1 MVTPYYLA
9 IDVGT
14 SRTAAATARSA
25 PDGTL
30 LAAPLPLG
38 RNADST
44 PTTVFISDS
53 GLLFGDA
60 AERRGTT
67 QPERLVRE
75 FKRRIGDDVPIVAGD
90 RRFSP
95 QDLYALVVGWVIGTA
110 VEREGR
116 HPAGIAVSVPV
127 TWGEYRTQLVQDA
140 IGRLGWSDVQV
151 ITEPE
156 AAARHYEATHPLDTG
171 RALAVYDFG
180 GGTFDTVILQKTADG
195 RVDFVGS
202 PVGIPDLGGADFD
215 DIVLRHT
222 VKAAGIPA
230 SALAGAQTDAGVR
243 MALASLRRECVDAK
257 ESLSFDGEAVVPVL
271 IGDGHGAV
279 RLTRSEFEDMIEP
292 EIERTVEVLDIALE
306 QSGLTPD
313 DLDAILLTGGTSRI
327 PRVAQLLSERFDRPI
342 AIDADPKAIIALGAA
357 RTAAGGALLDPSPAP
372 TPLTLADIAPMEADG
387 GEDDDDDATGTES
400 GFAAKRGERRAPW
413 FRRLPATAYVAAGVA
428 ALTVSVGVI
437 SVPALG
443 IGILARG
450 GPGVTSQP
458 LAADLEVQLFD
469 PLDLPSSP
477 PPSIATPGA
486 VPVDQPAA
494 PPESGGAEQPRAAD
508 RGEERQRSP
517 QRLTPQAAEQRSPS
531 ASTGQQP
538 ASGANGGGGQAS
550 TPQQGAGNANTSS
563 DTPVTPPQPTG
574 SSPSDTA
581 ETGGTPVPTPGDDGT
596 GDTPDPTPVPT
607 GGTGGTG
614 DPSGGSEGGNGSDNG
629 TGGENTGGDTSGGT
643 DGGSTGG
650 SDSGSG
656 GTPPEAS
663 PSSSASAP
671 EPSASSSEPTP

>member
-1 MVTPYYLA
+1 MATPYFLA

-30 LAAPLPLG
+30 VAAPLPLG

-44 PTTVFISDS
+44 PTTVFVSDS

-60 AERRGTT
+60 AERRGTA

-75 FKRRIGDDVPIVAGD
+75 FKRRIGDDVPIVAAD

-110 VEREGR
+110 VEREGQ

-127 TWGEYRTQLVQDA
+127 TWGEYRTRLVQDA
-140 IGRLGWSDVQV
+140 IGRLGWNDVQV

-156 AAARHYEATHPLDTG
+156 AAARHYESTHPLDSD

-180 GGTFDTVILQKTADG
+180 GGTFDTVILRKTRDG
-195 RVDFVGS
+195 HVDFVGS

-222 VKAAGIPA
+222 VRAAGIPA
-230 SALAGAQTDAGVR
+230 SAMAGVATDAGVR

-279 RLTRSEFEDMIEP
+279 RLTRAEFEDMIEP
-292 EIERTVEVLDIALE
+292 EIERTVEVLEMALE
-306 QSGLTPD
+306 QSGLTAA

-357 RTAAGGALLDPSPAP
+357 RTVALTSVAA
-372 TPLTLADIAPMEADG
+372 PLVGLHAVDDDEVQD
-387 GEDDDDDATGTES
+387 DDDDDAALGEL
-400 GFAAKRGERRAPW
+400 GFTASRAEKRAPW
-413 FRRLPATAYVAAGVA
+413 FRRVPATAYVAAGVT
-428 ALTVSVGVI
+428 ALAVGVGVV

-443 IGILARG
+443 IGLLARTSAG
-450 GPGVTSQP
+450 ITSQP
-458 LAADLEVQLFD
+458 LAADAEVLLFD
-469 PLDLPSSP
+469 PIDLPTAP
-477 PPSIATPGA
+477 PPSIAAPDVQPA
-486 VPVDQPAA
+486 AEAQPAA
-494 PPESGGAEQPRAAD
+494 PEQKAAPEQQRATTK
-508 RGEERQRSP
+508 GETRQRSP
-517 QRLTPQAAEQRSPS
+517 QRLTPRAAEERSPS
-531 ASTGQQP
+531 AAASAPQQQQ
-538 ASGANGGGGQAS
+538 SNGGGGNS
-550 TPQQGAGNANTSS
+550 SANTGGNTGGSNSSAPAPTQQQPSETTPATGGQPS
-563 DTPVTPPQPTG
+563 DTPTTG
-574 SSPSDTA
+574 GGSPSDTPSPVN
-581 ETGGTPVPTPGDDGT
+581 TGGSTPGAGDGGSGDGSGT
-596 GDTPDPTPVPT
+596 PSGGDTGG
-607 GGTGGTG
+607 GGTGGDTG
-614 DPSGGSEGGNGSDNG
+614 A
-629 TGGENTGGDTSGGT
+629 
-643 DGGSTGG
+643 GGST
-650 SDSGSG
+650 DSGGQTETPVPSG
-656 GTPPEAS
+656 SAEPPADTPSPEAS
-663 PSSSASAP
+663 VT
-671 EPSASSSEPTP
+671 ETPAA

>member
-1 MVTPYYLA
+1 MATPYFLA

-25 PDGTL
+25 PDGAL
-30 LAAPLPLG
+30 LAASLPLG

-44 PTTVFISDS
+44 STTVFVADS

-60 AERRGTT
+60 AERRGTA

-110 VEREGR
+110 VEREGQ

-127 TWGEYRTQLVQDA
+127 TWGDYRTQLVRDA

-156 AAARHYEATHPLDTG
+156 AAARHYEATHPLDSG

-180 GGTFDTVILQKTADG
+180 GGTFDTVILQKMPDG
-195 RVDFVGS
+195 NVDFVGS
-202 PVGIPDLGGADFD
+202 PIGIPDLGGADFD

-222 VKAAGIPA
+222 VRAAGIPA
-230 SALAGAQTDAGVR
+230 SALAGVESDAGLR
-243 MALASLRRECVDAK
+243 MALASLRRECVEAK

-279 RLTRSEFEDMIEP
+279 RLTRAEFEDMIEP
-292 EIERTVEVLDIALE
+292 EIERTVEVLEIALE
-306 QSGLTPD
+306 QSGLSAD

-357 RTAAGGALLDPSPAP
+357 RTAAGGAEGGGLDAHRLLALDDAP
-372 TPLTLADIAPMEADG
+372 VDD
-387 GEDDDDDATGTES
+387 DDRDDDDASPES
-400 GFAAKRGERRAPW
+400 VFTAQRSEKRAPW
-413 FRRLPATAYVAAGVA
+413 FRRVPATAYVAAGVV
-428 ALTVSVGVI
+428 ALTVSVGVV

-443 IGILARG
+443 VGILARTG
-450 GPGVTSQP
+450 MVVTSQP
-458 LAADLEVQLFD
+458 MAADLDVRVFD
-469 PLDLPSSP
+469 ALDLPSAP
-477 PPSIATPGA
+477 PASIAAPQVA
-486 VPVDQPAA
+486 PV
-494 PPESGGAEQPRAAD
+494 AEQPSAPQEAAAPEQP
-508 RGEERQRSP
+508 RSANRSEERQRTP

-531 ASTGQQP
+531 AAPSSQQQ
-538 ASGANGGGGQAS
+538 S
-550 TPQQGAGNANTSS
+550 
-563 DTPVTPPQPTG
+563 
-574 SSPSDTA
+574 
-581 ETGGTPVPTPGDDGT
+581 
-596 GDTPDPTPVPT
+596 
-607 GGTGGTG
+607 
-614 DPSGGSEGGNGSDNG
+614 
-629 TGGENTGGDTSGGT
+629 
-643 DGGSTGG
+643 
-650 SDSGSG
+650 SGSG
-656 GTPPEAS
+656 GGGGNAAPATQ
-663 PSSSASAP
+663 PSSSNPSDPSTGTPSTGTPSTDPTTTAPSPSDPAPTTSPTDTPGTETPGTETPVTDPPPATEEPAPSPSTENPPPTETSPSEQPVESSSPAPETPPASA
-671 EPSASSSEPTP
+671 EPTP

>member
-1 MVTPYYLA
+1 MATPYFLA

-25 PDGTL
+25 PDGAL
-30 LAAPLPLG
+30 LAASLPLG

-44 PTTVFISDS
+44 STTVFVSDS

-60 AERRGTT
+60 AERRGTA

-110 VEREGR
+110 VEREGQ

-127 TWGEYRTQLVQDA
+127 TWGDYRTQLVRDA

-156 AAARHYEATHPLDTG
+156 AAARHYEATHPLDSG

-180 GGTFDTVILQKTADG
+180 GGTFDTVILQKMPDG
-195 RVDFVGS
+195 NVDFVGS
-202 PVGIPDLGGADFD
+202 PIGIPDLGGADFD

-222 VKAAGIPA
+222 VRAAGIPA
-230 SALAGAQTDAGVR
+230 SALAGVESDAGLR
-243 MALASLRRECVDAK
+243 MALASLRRECVEAK

-279 RLTRSEFEDMIEP
+279 RLTRAEFEDMIEP
-292 EIERTVEVLDIALE
+292 EIERTVEVLEIALE
-306 QSGLTPD
+306 QSGLSAD

-357 RTAAGGALLDPSPAP
+357 RTAAGGGLDAHRLLALDDAP
-372 TPLTLADIAPMEADG
+372 V
-387 GEDDDDDATGTES
+387 DDDDDRDDDDASPES
-400 GFAAKRGERRAPW
+400 VFTAQRSEKRAPW
-413 FRRLPATAYVAAGVA
+413 FRRVPATAYVAAGVA
-428 ALTVSVGVI
+428 ALTVSVGVV

-443 IGILARG
+443 VGILARTG
-450 GPGVTSQP
+450 MVVTSQP
-458 LAADLEVQLFD
+458 MAADLDVRVFD
-469 PLDLPSSP
+469 ALDLPSAP
-477 PPSIATPGA
+477 PASIAAPQVA
-486 VPVDQPAA
+486 PV
-494 PPESGGAEQPRAAD
+494 AEQPSAPQEAAAPEEP
-508 RGEERQRSP
+508 RSANRSEERQRTP

-531 ASTGQQP
+531 AAPSSQQ
-538 ASGANGGGGQAS
+538 QA
-550 TPQQGAGNANTSS
+550 
-563 DTPVTPPQPTG
+563 
-574 SSPSDTA
+574 
-581 ETGGTPVPTPGDDGT
+581 
-596 GDTPDPTPVPT
+596 
-607 GGTGGTG
+607 
-614 DPSGGSEGGNGSDNG
+614 
-629 TGGENTGGDTSGGT
+629 
-643 DGGSTGG
+643 
-650 SDSGSG
+650 SGSG
-656 GTPPEAS
+656 GGGGNAAPATQ
-663 PSSSASAP
+663 PSSSNPSDPSTGTPSTGTPSTDPTTTAPSPSDPAPTTSPTDTPGTETPGTETPVTDPPPVTEEPAPSPSTENPPPTETSPPSEQPVESSSPAPETPPASA
-671 EPSASSSEPTP
+671 EPTP

>member
-1 MVTPYYLA
+1 MATPYYLA

-25 PDGTL
+25 PDGAL

-60 AERRGTT
+60 AERRGTA

-110 VEREGR
+110 VEREGQ

-180 GGTFDTVILQKTADG
+180 GGTFDTVILQKAADG

-222 VKAAGIPA
+222 VRAAGIPA
-230 SALAGAQTDAGVR
+230 SALAGVQSDAGLR
-243 MALASLRRECVDAK
+243 MAVASLRRECVDAK

-279 RLTRSEFEDMIEP
+279 RLTRAEFEDMIEP
-292 EIERTVEVLDIALE
+292 EIERTVEVMEIALE
-306 QSGLTPD
+306 QSGLTAD

-357 RTAAGGALLDPSPAP
+357 RTAAVGVAEETPALFE
-372 TPLTLADIAPMEADG
+372 LADVDEHAPVVDDD
-387 GEDDDDDATGTES
+387 EDDDDTVAAP
-400 GFAAKRGERRAPW
+400 GFSGERVQKRAPW
-413 FRRLPATAYVAAGVA
+413 FRRVPATAYVAAGVA
-428 ALTVSVGVI
+428 VLTVSVGVI

-443 IGILARG
+443 VGILARTG
-450 GPGVTSQP
+450 LGGVTSQP
-458 LAADLEVQLFD
+458 LAADLDVRLFD
-469 PLDLPSSP
+469 PLDLPSQP
-477 PPSIATPGA
+477 PASIAAPQA
-486 VPVDQPAA
+486 QPVAEQPAA
-494 PPESGGAEQPRAAD
+494 PQDAAAPEQPRTEN
-508 RGEERQRSP
+508 RSEERRRTP

-531 ASTGQQP
+531 AAPSQQQQQSGTAANPAPATQPSDVSQPSATTGPAQP
-538 ASGANGGGGQAS
+538 DPTQSSGGTPDPTPAETGGA
-550 TPQQGAGNANTSS
+550 
-563 DTPVTPPQPTG
+563 QPT
-574 SSPSDTA
+574 PA
-581 ETGGTPVPTPGDDGT
+581 ETGGTV
-596 GDTPDPTPVPT
+596 DPTPVPT
-607 GGTGGTG
+607 GGSEGTG
-614 DPSGGSEGGNGSDNG
+614 
-629 TGGENTGGDTSGGT
+629 
-643 DGGSTGG
+643 
-650 SDSGSG
+650 DSGSG
-656 GTPPEAS
+656 DSGGSSDTGGDSDTGTETGGETPEAS
-663 PSSSASAP
+663 QAPSSTP
-671 EPSASSSEPTP
+671 EQSASSVPTDGATP

>member
-1 MVTPYYLA
+1 MATPYYLA

-25 PDGTL
+25 PDGAL

-60 AERRGTT
+60 AERRGTA

-110 VEREGR
+110 VEREGQ

-180 GGTFDTVILQKTADG
+180 GGTFDTVILQKAADG

-222 VKAAGIPA
+222 VRAAGIPA
-230 SALAGAQTDAGVR
+230 SALAGVQSDAGLR
-243 MALASLRRECVDAK
+243 MAVASLRRECVDAK

-279 RLTRSEFEDMIEP
+279 RLTRAEFEDMIEP
-292 EIERTVEVLDIALE
+292 EIERTVEVMEIALE
-306 QSGLTPD
+306 QSGLTAD

-357 RTAAGGALLDPSPAP
+357 RTTAVGAVEESPA
-372 TPLTLADIAPMEADG
+372 LFELADVDEHAPVVDDD
-387 GEDDDDDATGTES
+387 EDDDDTAAES
-400 GFAAKRGERRAPW
+400 GFSGERVQKRAPW
-413 FRRLPATAYVAAGVA
+413 FRRVPATAYVAAGVA
-428 ALTVSVGVI
+428 VLTVSVGVI

-443 IGILARG
+443 VGILARTG
-450 GPGVTSQP
+450 LGGVTSQP
-458 LAADLEVQLFD
+458 LAADLDVRLFD
-469 PLDLPSSP
+469 PLDLPSQP
-477 PPSIATPGA
+477 PASIAAPQA
-486 VPVDQPAA
+486 QPVAEQPAA
-494 PPESGGAEQPRAAD
+494 PQDAAAPEQPRTEN
-508 RGEERQRSP
+508 RSEERRRTP

-531 ASTGQQP
+531 AAPSQQQQS
-538 ASGANGGGGQAS
+538 SGGGGGNGGGSGSA
-550 TPQQGAGNANTSS
+550 ANPA
-563 DTPVTPPQPTG
+563 PVTQ
-574 SSPSDTA
+574 
-581 ETGGTPVPTPGDDGT
+581 
-596 GDTPDPTPVPT
+596 
-607 GGTGGTG
+607 
-614 DPSGGSEGGNGSDNG
+614 
-629 TGGENTGGDTSGGT
+629 
-643 DGGSTGG
+643 
-650 SDSGSG
+650 
-656 GTPPEAS
+656 
-663 PSSSASAP
+663 PSSSSEASQTAAPVESPSTQPTTSEPSPTDAGTTAPGTETPATDPSTDPPTTQEPQPEPSTENPAPPAETSSPPAEEPAESTAP
-671 EPSASSSEPTP
+671 EPVSTSSVEPTP

>member
-1 MVTPYYLA
+1 MATPYFLA

-25 PDGTL
+25 PDGAL
-30 LAAPLPLG
+30 LAASLPLG

-44 PTTVFISDS
+44 PTTVFVSDS

-60 AERRGTT
+60 AERRGTA

-110 VEREGR
+110 VEREGQ

-127 TWGEYRTQLVQDA
+127 TWGEYRTQLVRDA

-156 AAARHYEATHPLDTG
+156 AAARHYESTHPLDSG

-180 GGTFDTVILQKTADG
+180 GGTFDTVILQKMPDG
-195 RVDFVGS
+195 TVDFVGS
-202 PVGIPDLGGADFD
+202 PIGIPDLGGADFD

-222 VKAAGIPA
+222 VRAAGIPA
-230 SALAGAQTDAGVR
+230 SALAGVESDAGLR

-279 RLTRSEFEDMIEP
+279 RLTRAEFEDMIEP
-292 EIERTVEVLDIALE
+292 EIERTVEVLEIALE
-306 QSGLTPD
+306 QSGLTAD

-342 AIDADPKAIIALGAA
+342 AVDADPKAIIALGAA
-357 RTAAGGALLDPSPAP
+357 RTAAGGGLRPYPLLAVDDAP
-372 TPLTLADIAPMEADG
+372 VDD
-387 GEDDDDDATGTES
+387 EDDDRDDDDASPES
-400 GFAAKRGERRAPW
+400 IFTAQRSEKRAPW
-413 FRRLPATAYVAAGVA
+413 FRRVPATAYVAAGVA
-428 ALTVSVGVI
+428 VLTVSVGVV

-443 IGILARG
+443 VGILARTG
-450 GPGVTSQP
+450 MAVTSQP
-458 LAADLEVQLFD
+458 LAADLDVHVFD
-469 PLDLPSSP
+469 SLDLPSAP
-477 PPSIATPGA
+477 PASIAAPQ
-486 VPVDQPAA
+486 VQPVAEQPAA
-494 PPESGGAEQPRAAD
+494 PQDAAAPEEPRSTN
-508 RGEERQRSP
+508 RTEERQRTP

-531 ASTGQQP
+531 AAPPAQQQ
-538 ASGANGGGGQAS
+538 ASGGGGGGGGGGGNPAPATEPSSS
-550 TPQQGAGNANTSS
+550 TPSEPSTGTPSTDPTTTAPSPSDPAPTTSPTE
-563 DTPVTPPQPTG
+563 TPVTETPVTDPPTTEEPAPSPSTENPPPTETTPPSEQPAET
-574 SSPSDTA
+574 SSPA
-581 ETGGTPVPTPGDDGT
+581 PE
-596 GDTPDPTPVPT
+596 
-607 GGTGGTG
+607 
-614 DPSGGSEGGNGSDNG
+614 
-629 TGGENTGGDTSGGT
+629 
-643 DGGSTGG
+643 
-650 SDSGSG
+650 
-656 GTPPEAS
+656 TPP
-663 PSSSASAP
+663 ASA
-671 EPSASSSEPTP
+671 EPTP

>member
-25 PDGTL
+25 PDGAL

-44 PTTVFISDS
+44 PTTVFISDG

-60 AERRGTT
+60 AERRGTA

-90 RRFSP
+90 RRFSA

-110 VEREGR
+110 VEREGQ

-222 VKAAGIPA
+222 LRAADIPA
-230 SALAGAQTDAGVR
+230 SALAGVDADAGLR

-279 RLTRSEFEDMIEP
+279 RLTRAEFEDMVEP
-292 EIERTVEVLDIALE
+292 EIERTVEVLEDALA
-306 QSGLTPD
+306 QSGLTAD

-342 AIDADPKAIIALGAA
+342 AVDADPKAIIALGAA
-357 RTAAGGALLDPSPAP
+357 RTAAASAATGHAFPPAAVDVVEDPVE
-372 TPLTLADIAPMEADG
+372 DED
-387 GEDDDDDATGTES
+387 EDDDAVADA
-400 GFAAKRGERRAPW
+400 GFTPEHAQRRAPW

-443 IGILARG
+443 IGILARTG
-450 GPGVTSQP
+450 MGVTSQP
-458 LAADLEVQLFD
+458 LAADLEVSLFD
-469 PLDLPSSP
+469 ALDMPSSP
-477 PPSIATPGA
+477 PPSIAAPDAQT
-486 VPVDQPAA
+486 VVEQPASPEEAGA
-494 PPESGGAEQPRAAD
+494 PDAPRDEQPS
-508 RGEERQRSP
+508 EERRRTP

-531 ASTGQQP
+531 PSTGQQQ
-538 ASGANGGGGQAS
+538 ASGGGAGGSGGGSNSSAGGSAPATGPSSSTAAEQPAPAS
-550 TPQQGAGNANTSS
+550 TPPAEPTPDAPATS
-563 DTPVTPPQPTG
+563 DPAPTVPATQEPAPTDPPATDPPVTQEPAPSPTG
-574 SSPSDTA
+574 ENPPPAESS
-581 ETGGTPVPTPGDDGT
+581 
-596 GDTPDPTPVPT
+596 
-607 GGTGGTG
+607 
-614 DPSGGSEGGNGSDNG
+614 
-629 TGGENTGGDTSGGT
+629 
-643 DGGSTGG
+643 
-650 SDSGSG
+650 
-656 GTPPEAS
+656 TPPAEQPADS
-663 PSSSASAP
+663 TAP
-671 EPSASSSEPTP
+671 EPPASATGEPTP

>member
-1 MVTPYYLA
+1 MATPYFLA

-25 PDGTL
+25 PDGAL
-30 LAAPLPLG
+30 LAASLPLG

-44 PTTVFISDS
+44 PTTVFVSDS

-60 AERRGTT
+60 AERRGTA

-110 VEREGR
+110 VEREGQ

-127 TWGEYRTQLVQDA
+127 TWGEYRTQLVRDA

-156 AAARHYEATHPLDTG
+156 AAARHYESTHPLDSG

-180 GGTFDTVILQKTADG
+180 GGTFDTVILQKMPDG
-195 RVDFVGS
+195 TVDFVGS
-202 PVGIPDLGGADFD
+202 PIGIPDLGGADFD

-222 VKAAGIPA
+222 VRAAGIPA
-230 SALAGAQTDAGVR
+230 SALAGVESDAGLR

-279 RLTRSEFEDMIEP
+279 RLTRAEFEDMIEP
-292 EIERTVEVLDIALE
+292 EIERTVEVLEIALE
-306 QSGLTPD
+306 QSGLTAD

-357 RTAAGGALLDPSPAP
+357 RTAAGGGLHSVAIAI
-372 TPLTLADIAPMEADG
+372 ADVDDDDVP
-387 GEDDDDDATGTES
+387 EDDDLDDTSAEDGFTADRTG
-400 GFAAKRGERRAPW
+400 KRAPW
-413 FRRLPATAYVAAGVA
+413 FRRVPATAYVAAGVA
-428 ALTVSVGVI
+428 VLTVTVGVV

-443 IGILARG
+443 VGILARTG
-450 GPGVTSQP
+450 MAVTSQP
-458 LAADLEVQLFD
+458 LAADLEVRLFD
-469 PLDLPSSP
+469 PLDTPSSP
-477 PPSIATPGA
+477 PPSIAAPA
-486 VPVDQPAA
+486 VQPVADQPAA
-494 PPESGGAEQPRAAD
+494 SQEAAAPEETRATN
-508 RGEERQRSP
+508 RTEERQRTP

-531 ASTGQQP
+531 AAPPAQQQ
-538 ASGANGGGGQAS
+538 ASGGGGGGGGGNPAPATEPSSSAPSEPS
-550 TPQQGAGNANTSS
+550 TGTPSTDPTTTAPSPSDPAPTTSPT
-563 DTPVTPPQPTG
+563 DTPVTETPVTDPPATEEPAPSPSTENPPPTETTPPSEQPAET
-574 SSPSDTA
+574 SSPA
-581 ETGGTPVPTPGDDGT
+581 PE
-596 GDTPDPTPVPT
+596 
-607 GGTGGTG
+607 
-614 DPSGGSEGGNGSDNG
+614 
-629 TGGENTGGDTSGGT
+629 
-643 DGGSTGG
+643 
-650 SDSGSG
+650 
-656 GTPPEAS
+656 TPP
-663 PSSSASAP
+663 ASA
-671 EPSASSSEPTP
+671 EPTP

>member
-1 MVTPYYLA
+1 MATPYYLA

-25 PDGTL
+25 PDGAL

-60 AERRGTT
+60 AERRGTA

-110 VEREGR
+110 VEREGQ

-180 GGTFDTVILQKTADG
+180 GGTFDTVILQKAADG

-222 VKAAGIPA
+222 VRAAGIPA
-230 SALAGAQTDAGVR
+230 SALACVQSDAGLR
-243 MALASLRRECVDAK
+243 MAVASLRRECVDAK

-279 RLTRSEFEDMIEP
+279 RLTRAEFEDMIEP
-292 EIERTVEVLDIALE
+292 EIERTVEVMEIALE
-306 QSGLTPD
+306 QSGLTAD

-357 RTAAGGALLDPSPAP
+357 RTAAVGVAEETPALFELAVVDEHAP
-372 TPLTLADIAPMEADG
+372 VVDDD
-387 GEDDDDDATGTES
+387 EDDDDTAAEP
-400 GFAAKRGERRAPW
+400 GFSGERVQKRAPW
-413 FRRLPATAYVAAGVA
+413 FRRVPATAYVAAGVA
-428 ALTVSVGVI
+428 VLTVSVGVI

-443 IGILARG
+443 VGILARTG
-450 GPGVTSQP
+450 LGGVTSQP
-458 LAADLEVQLFD
+458 LAADLDVRLFD
-469 PLDLPSSP
+469 PLDLPSQP
-477 PPSIATPGA
+477 PASIAAPQA
-486 VPVDQPAA
+486 QPVAEQPAA
-494 PPESGGAEQPRAAD
+494 PQDAAAPEQPRTEN
-508 RGEERQRSP
+508 RSEERRRTP

-531 ASTGQQP
+531 AAPSQQQQS
-538 ASGANGGGGQAS
+538 SGGGGGNGGGS
-550 TPQQGAGNANTSS
+550 GNASNPAPATQPS
-563 DTPVTPPQPTG
+563 DASQPSATTGAPQPEPTQG
-574 SSPSDTA
+574 SD
-581 ETGGTPVPTPGDDGT
+581 V
-596 GDTPDPTPVPT
+596 TPDPTPAETGGAVDPT
-607 GGTGGTG
+607 PTETGGAPQPTPGETGGSGDTGGGSGDTGGGSGDTGSGSDTGSDGGTGGET
-614 DPSGGSEGGNGSDNG
+614 
-629 TGGENTGGDTSGGT
+629 
-643 DGGSTGG
+643 
-650 SDSGSG
+650 
-656 GTPPEAS
+656 PEAS
-663 PSSSASAP
+663 QAPSSTP
-671 EPSASSSEPTP
+671 EQSASSVPTDGATP

>member
-1 MVTPYYLA
+1 MATPYYLA

-14 SRTAAATARSA
+14 SRTAAATARST
-25 PDGTL
+25 PDGAL
-30 LAAPLPLG
+30 LAVPLPLG

-60 AERRGTT
+60 AERRGTA

-110 VEREGR
+110 VEREGQ

-156 AAARHYEATHPLDTG
+156 AAARHYEATHPLDAG

-180 GGTFDTVILQKTADG
+180 GGTFDTVILQKAADG

-222 VKAAGIPA
+222 VRAAGIPA
-230 SALAGAQTDAGVR
+230 SALAGAQTDAGTR

-271 IGDGHGAV
+271 VGDGHGAV
-279 RLTRSEFEDMIEP
+279 RLTRAEFEDMIEP
-292 EIERTVEVLDIALE
+292 EIERTVEVLEIALE
-306 QSGLTPD
+306 QSGLTAD

-342 AIDADPKAIIALGAA
+342 AVDADPKAIIALGAA
-357 RTAAGGALLDPSPAP
+357 RTAAGVPLGAPAAGA
-372 TPLTLADIAPMEADG
+372 TAAVATAASAEDDDVITSD
-387 GEDDDDDATGTES
+387 EDDDDRDDADTGFTAE
-400 GFAAKRGERRAPW
+400 RGQKRAPW

-428 ALTVSVGVI
+428 ALTVSVGVV

-443 IGILARG
+443 VGILARTG
-450 GPGVTSQP
+450 FGVTSQP
-458 LAADLEVQLFD
+458 LAADLEVRLFD

-477 PPSIATPGA
+477 PASIAAPKVEA
-486 VPVDQPAA
+486 VADQPAA
-494 PPESGGAEQPRAAD
+494 PQEQASAPQEPRAEND
-508 RGEERQRSP
+508 TQERRRTP

-531 ASTGQQP
+531 AAPQQP
-538 ASGANGGGGQAS
+538 ASG
-550 TPQQGAGNANTSS
+550 
-563 DTPVTPPQPTG
+563 
-574 SSPSDTA
+574 
-581 ETGGTPVPTPGDDGT
+581 
-596 GDTPDPTPVPT
+596 
-607 GGTGGTG
+607 
-614 DPSGGSEGGNGSDNG
+614 GGNP
-629 TGGENTGGDTSGGT
+629 
-643 DGGSTGG
+643 STNINPAPAPA
-650 SDSGSG
+650 
-656 GTPPEAS
+656 TQ
-663 PSSSASAP
+663 PSSS
-671 EPSASSSEPTP
+671 EPSASTGTSADPTTAAPSPTGPAPTTPVTEEPTTESPVTDPPVTEEPAPSPSTENPPPSETSSPPSEQPAETTSPDPVASSSVEPTP

>member
-1 MVTPYYLA
+1 MATPYYLA

-25 PDGTL
+25 PDGAL

-60 AERRGTT
+60 AERRGTA

-110 VEREGR
+110 VEREGQ

-156 AAARHYEATHPLDTG
+156 AAARHYEATHPLDAG

-180 GGTFDTVILQKTADG
+180 GGTFDTVILQKAADG

-222 VKAAGIPA
+222 VRAAGIPA
-230 SALAGAQTDAGVR
+230 SALAGAQSDPGTR

-271 IGDGHGAV
+271 VGDGHGAV
-279 RLTRSEFEDMIEP
+279 RLTRAEFEDMIEP
-292 EIERTVEVLDIALE
+292 EIERTVEVLEVALE
-306 QSGLTPD
+306 QSGLTAD

-342 AIDADPKAIIALGAA
+342 AVDADPKAIIALGAA
-357 RTAAGGALLDPSPAP
+357 RTAAGVAAGELAP
-372 TPLTLADIAPMEADG
+372 IAVAASV
-387 GEDDDDDATGTES
+387 EDDDVTIDDEDDVDN
-400 GFAAKRGERRAPW
+400 GFTAERAEKRAPW

-428 ALTVSVGVI
+428 ALTVSVGVV

-443 IGILARG
+443 VGILARTG
-450 GPGVTSQP
+450 FGAVTSQP
-458 LAADLEVQLFD
+458 LAADLEVRLFD

-477 PPSIATPGA
+477 PASIAAPG
-486 VPVDQPAA
+486 VQPVVEQPAA
-494 PPESGGAEQPRAAD
+494 PQQDAAAPEGQGAENRT
-508 RGEERQRSP
+508 EERKRTP

-531 ASTGQQP
+531 AAPQQQG
-538 ASGANGGGGQAS
+538 SGGGGGNS
-550 TPQQGAGNANTSS
+550 NSGNAANPAPATQPSS
-563 DTPVTPPQPTG
+563 SQPSATTGAPAPVDPTQGSGETPGPTPGDTGGTVQPTPG
-574 SSPSDTA
+574 
-581 ETGGTPVPTPGDDGT
+581 ETGGTGNPTPGE
-596 GDTPDPTPVPT
+596 T
-607 GGTGGTG
+607 GGSG
-614 DPSGGSEGGNGSDNG
+614 DPSGDTGGDGSGDTGGGSGGSGDGSGGSGGETGNE
-629 TGGENTGGDTSGGT
+629 TGGETP
-643 DGGSTGG
+643 GS
-650 SDSGSG
+650 S
-656 GTPPEAS
+656 ES
-663 PSSSASAP
+663 PSSTP
-671 EPSASSSEPTP
+671 EQTASSVPSDSATP

>member
-1 MVTPYYLA
+1 MATPYFLA

-14 SRTAAATARSA
+14 SRTAAATARST
-25 PDGTL
+25 PDGAL
-30 LAAPLPLG
+30 LAASLPLG

-44 PTTVFISDS
+44 PTTVFVSDS

-60 AERRGTT
+60 AERRGAT

-110 VEREGR
+110 VEREGQ

-127 TWGEYRTQLVQDA
+127 TWGEYRTQLVRDA
-140 IGRLGWSDVQV
+140 IGRLGWTDVQV

-156 AAARHYEATHPLDTG
+156 AAARHYESTHPLESG

-180 GGTFDTVILQKTADG
+180 GGTFDTVILQKMPDG
-195 RVDFVGS
+195 NVDFVGS

-222 VKAAGIPA
+222 VRAAGIPA
-230 SALAGAQTDAGVR
+230 SALAGVQSDAGLR

-279 RLTRSEFEDMIEP
+279 RLTRAEFEDMIEP
-292 EIERTVEVLDIALE
+292 EIERTVEVLEIALE
-306 QSGLTPD
+306 QSGLTAD

-357 RTAAGGALLDPSPAP
+357 RTAAGGDLRPYPLLAVDDAV
-372 TPLTLADIAPMEADG
+372 
-387 GEDDDDDATGTES
+387 DDDDDRDDDASPES
-400 GFAAKRGERRAPW
+400 VFTAQRSEKRAPW
-413 FRRLPATAYVAAGVA
+413 FRRVPATAYVAAGVA
-428 ALTVSVGVI
+428 VLTVSVGVV

-443 IGILARG
+443 VGILARTG
-450 GPGVTSQP
+450 MAVTSQP
-458 LAADLEVQLFD
+458 MAADLDVRVFD
-469 PLDLPSSP
+469 ALDLPSAP
-477 PPSIATPGA
+477 PASIAAPQ
-486 VPVDQPAA
+486 VLPVAEQPAA
-494 PPESGGAEQPRAAD
+494 PQDAAD
-508 RGEERQRSP
+508 PEEPRSTNRGEERQRTP

-531 ASTGQQP
+531 ASPPAQQQ
-538 ASGANGGGGQAS
+538 ASGGGGGGGGGNPAPATEPSSS
-550 TPQQGAGNANTSS
+550 TPSEPPVPSTPT
-563 DTPVTPPQPTG
+563 DTTPGGGTDTG
-574 SSPSDTA
+574 S
-581 ETGGTPVPTPGDDGT
+581 TPGS
-596 GDTPDPTPVPT
+596 TPDPTPGGGETPTT
-607 GGTGGTG
+607 GGTGEPTDG
-614 DPSGGSEGGNGSDNG
+614 
-629 TGGENTGGDTSGGT
+629 TGGDTGGGDT
-643 DGGSTGG
+643 GTVGGETGG
-650 SDSGSG
+650 GEAGGGDSDTG
-656 GTPPEAS
+656 GEGGAGGQTPEAS
-663 PSSSASAP
+663 QSPSASADSP
-671 EPSASSSEPTP
+671 APSSPASEPTP

>member
-1 MVTPYYLA
+1 M
-9 IDVGT
+9 
-14 SRTAAATARSA
+14 
-25 PDGTL
+25 
-30 LAAPLPLG
+30 
-38 RNADST
+38 
-44 PTTVFISDS
+44 
-53 GLLFGDA
+53 
-60 AERRGTT
+60 
-67 QPERLVRE
+67 
-75 FKRRIGDDVPIVAGD
+75 
-90 RRFSP
+90 
-95 QDLYALVVGWVIGTA
+95 
-110 VEREGR
+110 
-116 HPAGIAVSVPV
+116 PV

-413 FRRLPATAYVAAGVA
+413 FRRTSRHGVRRGGRRRTDRERGRHQRPGPRDRHPGARRPGRHLPASRRRPRGA
-428 ALTVSVGVI
+428 ALRPPRSALL
-437 SVPALG
+437 SPAEH
-443 IGILARG
+443 R
-450 GPGVTSQP
+450 
-458 LAADLEVQLFD
+458 D
-469 PLDLPSSP
+469 
-477 PPSIATPGA
+477 PGA

-538 ASGANGGGGQAS
+538 ASGANGGGGGQAS

-563 DTPVTPPQPTG
+563 DTPVT
-574 SSPSDTA
+574 SPAADRIVA
-581 ETGGTPVPTPGDDGT
+581 ERHG
-596 GDTPDPTPVPT
+596 
-607 GGTGGTG
+607 
-614 DPSGGSEGGNGSDNG
+614 
-629 TGGENTGGDTSGGT
+629 
-643 DGGSTGG
+643 
-650 SDSGSG
+650 
-656 GTPPEAS
+656 
-663 PSSSASAP
+663 
-671 EPSASSSEPTP
+671 

>member
-1 MVTPYYLA
+1 MATPYFLA

-25 PDGTL
+25 PDGAL
-30 LAAPLPLG
+30 LAASLPLG

-44 PTTVFISDS
+44 PTTVFVSDS

-60 AERRGTT
+60 AERRGTA

-110 VEREGR
+110 VEREGQ

-127 TWGEYRTQLVQDA
+127 TWGEYRTQLVRDA

-156 AAARHYEATHPLDTG
+156 AAARHYESTHPLDSG

-180 GGTFDTVILQKTADG
+180 GGTFDTVILQKMPDG
-195 RVDFVGS
+195 NVDFVGS

-222 VKAAGIPA
+222 VRAAGIPA
-230 SALAGAQTDAGVR
+230 SALAGVESDAGLR

-279 RLTRSEFEDMIEP
+279 RLTRAEFEDMIEP
-292 EIERTVEVLDIALE
+292 EIERTVEVLEIALE
-306 QSGLTPD
+306 QSGLTAD

-357 RTAAGGALLDPSPAP
+357 RTAAGGGLHPYSLLAVDDAPA
-372 TPLTLADIAPMEADG
+372 DD
-387 GEDDDDDATGTES
+387 DDRDDDDASHESVFTAQRTE
-400 GFAAKRGERRAPW
+400 KRAPW
-413 FRRLPATAYVAAGVA
+413 FRRVPATAYVAAGVA
-428 ALTVSVGVI
+428 VLTVSVGVV

-443 IGILARG
+443 VGILARTG
-450 GPGVTSQP
+450 MAVTSQP
-458 LAADLEVQLFD
+458 MAADLDVRVFD
-469 PLDLPSSP
+469 SLDLPSAP
-477 PPSIATPGA
+477 PASIAAPQ
-486 VPVDQPAA
+486 VQPVAEQPAA
-494 PPESGGAEQPRAAD
+494 PQDAAAPEEPRSTN
-508 RGEERQRSP
+508 RSEERQRTP

-531 ASTGQQP
+531 AAPPAQQQ
-538 ASGANGGGGQAS
+538 ASGGGGGGGGNPAAATEPSSS
-550 TPQQGAGNANTSS
+550 TPSDPPAGTPSTGTPSTEPTTTAPSPTDPAPTTSPTE
-563 DTPVTPPQPTG
+563 TPVTDPPVTEEPTPSPSTENPPPTET
-574 SSPSDTA
+574 SSPPSEQPA
-581 ETGGTPVPTPGDDGT
+581 ETSSPAP
-596 GDTPDPTPVPT
+596 
-607 GGTGGTG
+607 
-614 DPSGGSEGGNGSDNG
+614 E
-629 TGGENTGGDTSGGT
+629 
-643 DGGSTGG
+643 
-650 SDSGSG
+650 
-656 GTPPEAS
+656 TPPA
-663 PSSSASAP
+663 
-671 EPSASSSEPTP
+671 SSEPTP

>member
-1 MVTPYYLA
+1 MATPYYLA

-25 PDGTL
+25 PDGAL

-60 AERRGTT
+60 AERRGTA

-110 VEREGR
+110 VEREGQ

-140 IGRLGWSDVQV
+140 IGRLGWNDVQI

-156 AAARHYEATHPLDTG
+156 AAARHYEATHPLGTG

-180 GGTFDTVILQKTADG
+180 GGTFDTVILQKAADG

-222 VKAAGIPA
+222 VRAAGIPA
-230 SALAGAQTDAGVR
+230 SALAGVQSDAGLR
-243 MALASLRRECVDAK
+243 MAVASLRRECVDAK

-279 RLTRSEFEDMIEP
+279 RLTRAEFEDMIEP
-292 EIERTVEVLDIALE
+292 EIERTVEVMEIALE
-306 QSGLTPD
+306 QSGLTAD

-357 RTAAGGALLDPSPAP
+357 RTAAVGAVEESPA
-372 TPLTLADIAPMEADG
+372 LFELADVDEHAPVVDDD
-387 GEDDDDDATGTES
+387 EDDDDIAAES
-400 GFAAKRGERRAPW
+400 GFSGERVQKRAPW
-413 FRRLPATAYVAAGVA
+413 FRRVPATAYVAAGVA
-428 ALTVSVGVI
+428 VLTVSVGVI

-443 IGILARG
+443 VGILARTG
-450 GPGVTSQP
+450 LGGVTSQP
-458 LAADLEVQLFD
+458 LAADLDVRLFD
-469 PLDLPSSP
+469 PLDLPSQP
-477 PPSIATPGA
+477 PASIAAPQA
-486 VPVDQPAA
+486 QPVAEQPAA
-494 PPESGGAEQPRAAD
+494 PQDAAAPEQPRTEN
-508 RGEERQRSP
+508 RSEERRRTP

-531 ASTGQQP
+531 AAPSQQQQS
-538 ASGANGGGGQAS
+538 SG
-550 TPQQGAGNANTSS
+550 GAG
-563 DTPVTPPQPTG
+563 
-574 SSPSDTA
+574 
-581 ETGGTPVPTPGDDGT
+581 
-596 GDTPDPTPVPT
+596 
-607 GGTGGTG
+607 
-614 DPSGGSEGGNGSDNG
+614 
-629 TGGENTGGDTSGGT
+629 
-643 DGGSTGG
+643 
-650 SDSGSG
+650 GSG
-656 GTPPEAS
+656 GGSGSAANPAPATQ
-663 PSSSASAP
+663 PSSSSEASQTAAPVESPSTQPPTSEPSPTDTGTTAPGTETPSTDPSTDPPTTQEPQPEPSTENPAPPAETSSPPAEEPAASTAP
-671 EPSASSSEPTP
+671 EPVSTSSVEPTP